1 MDYLNQFLREFLELK
16 NVALDDRSGKLV
28 GYKEFGLEEQRT
40 LTPTSSTMMAKLES
54 IEPSGDLL

>member
-1 MDYLNQFLREFLELK
+1 MLDYLNQFLREFLELK

-28 GYKEFGLEEQRT
+28 GYKEQRI
-40 LTPTSSTMMAKLES
+40 LTPTSFTMMAKLES